1 MIKHFTFVMLLA
13 APLPLLAQT
22 VDEQLLAA
30 QMAYQ
35 QANNVQEQAAERL
48 KQAQTAKSQADQRLL
63 DAQAAVQRANDEL
76 AAAGSADAAAK
87 QQMQQQ
93 TQQLNEAWKRKEA
106 GGQ

>member
-1 MIKHFTFVMLLA
+1 
-13 APLPLLAQT
+13 LAQT
-22 VDEQLLAA
+22 VDEQLLSA

-35 QANNVQEQAAERL
+35 QANNQQEQAAERL
-48 KQAQTAKSQADQRLL
+48 KQAQVAKQQADQRLL
-63 DAQAAVQRANDEL
+63 DAQNAVQKAQMSWLRPAVPTWL
-76 AAAGSADAAAK
+76 PR

>member
-1 MIKHFTFVMLLA
+1 MIKRFAFVLLLA

-22 VDEQLLAA
+22 VDEQLLSA

-35 QANNVQEQAAERL
+35 QANNLQEQAAERL
-48 KQAQTAKSQADQRLL
+48 KQAQAAKLQADQRLA
-63 DAQAAVQRANDEL
+63 DAQAAVQRATEEL
-76 AAAGSADAAAK
+76 AAAGTADSVAK

>member
-1 MIKHFTFVMLLA
+1 MIKQFAVVLLLA

-22 VDEQLLAA
+22 VDEQLLSA

-35 QANNVQEQAAERL
+35 QANNQQEQEAERL
-48 KQAQTAKSQADQRLL
+48 KQAQAAKQQADQRLL
-63 DAQAAVQRANDEL
+63 DAQNAVQKATDEL
-76 AAAGSADAAAK
+76 AAATSADAAAK